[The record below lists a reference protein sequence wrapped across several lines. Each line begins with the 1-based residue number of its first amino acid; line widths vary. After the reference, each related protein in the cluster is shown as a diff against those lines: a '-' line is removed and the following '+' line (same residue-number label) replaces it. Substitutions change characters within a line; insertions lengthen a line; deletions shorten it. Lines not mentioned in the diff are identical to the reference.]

1 MINEKQWVDV
11 ILMTATNPAFTSTSL
26 GLISPSSPPPPV
38 KPRNQ
43 SNVAAAGAHVTG
55 SNPGYTEVP

>member
-1 MINEKQWVDV
+1 MKNNEWVDV
-11 ILMTATNPAFTSTSL
+11 ILMTTTNPAFTSTSL
-26 GLISPSSPPPPV
+26 GLISPVVPPV